1 MKEFYVQVMSNASV
15 AEFPTNQPNSF
26 KNRLPNP
33 MELREPGWKVGVSG
47 LSLPVA
53 IRKPNLTK
61 PLLFRIGWIELVDP
75 KYSIYTDVSVVETLE
90 HDLPYMPRSGTEFMN
105 TIRDRYLWWLGDQT
119 VQDLQLFKKKR
130 DPDDPTEL
138 LYMVMNRA
146 ENGQCVIDN
155 TKTCTTIQI
164 NGKPRYPKM
173 SIGIELAK
181 KMKWIKMGTLHNG
194 QPGYVLGP
202 NLSKEFPEDVV
213 PSARDLIIA
222 QTNGDEIFYKIDEDA
237 LHLSAYI
244 NWVFMDLDR
253 SYEQAFGSN
262 NRSLYVYSNV
272 GQSMVAGNQVT
283 DLLKH
288 VPYSPESVDLQ
299 PEHILYLPVRT
310 TNVDIIEVQVSEN
323 EGALV
328 NFESGVTSIT
338 LHFKHE

>member
-15 AEFPTNQPNSF
+15 SEFPTNQPNSF

-33 MELREPGWKVGVSG
+33 MELREPGWKVGVSD

-61 PLLFRIGWIELVDP
+61 PLLFRIGWIEFYDP
-75 KYSIYTDVSVVETLE
+75 ENNIYTDVSVVETLE
-90 HDLPYMPRSGTEFMN
+90 HDFQHMPRSGTEFMN
-105 TIRDRYLWWLGDQT
+105 MIRDRYLWWLGDQSI
-119 VQDLQLFKKKR
+119 QDLQLFKKKT

-138 LYMVMNRA
+138 LYMVMKRA

-155 TKTCTTIQI
+155 TKTCKTIQI
-164 NGKPRYPKM
+164 NGGPRYPKM
-173 SIGIELAK
+173 SIGIELAE

-202 NLSKEFPEDVV
+202 NLRKEFPEDAV
-213 PSARDLIIA
+213 PTALDLIYPSR
-222 QTNGDEIFYKIDEDA
+222 NGEEIFYKIDEDA

-272 GQSMVAGNQVT
+272 GQSMVVGNQVT

-288 VPYSPESVDLQ
+288 VPYSPEFVDLQ
-299 PEHILYLPVRT
+299 PEHVLYLPVRT
-310 TNVDIIEVQVSEN
+310 TQVDIIEVQVSEN
-323 EGALV
+323 EGTLV